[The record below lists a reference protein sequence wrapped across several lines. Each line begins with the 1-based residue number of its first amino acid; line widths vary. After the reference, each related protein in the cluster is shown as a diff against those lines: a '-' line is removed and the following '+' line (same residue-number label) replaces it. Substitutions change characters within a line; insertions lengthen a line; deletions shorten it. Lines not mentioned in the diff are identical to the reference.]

1 MTRFLA
7 LSLVTLTALHAQV
20 TTGTLVGTVRD
31 SSGAVIA
38 NARVRVTNVGTGLV
52 NETATN
58 TDGDYVVAGV
68 PAATYSIRVES
79 PGFKAVEARQVR
91 LLLNATVRTDFRL
104 EPGAV
109 EQSIEV
115 TAAPPVVNSET
126 SSIANVVDTHT
137 VVTLPLNGRTL
148 DRLIQITAGNASD
161 SVSNPKLAGSLHWG
175 GNFFTMDGVAF
186 NDTGNGGAAYS
197 FRTAL
202 STTPS
207 VDTIQEFK
215 IESNN
220 AKAEHEGSAA
230 ISMISKSGTNEFH
243 GSLFEFNRNRVLAA
257 KNFFATGLPK
267 PAFNRNEFGATL
279 GGPIIRNKTFFFG
292 SYEGLRQ
299 RTANTPFLAMPTAAM
314 RQGDFSGLPAL
325 RDPLS
330 GEPFPNNRIPSNRLD
345 PRALRLLEFVPLPNT
360 AGSGPAGTGLNYVAT
375 VGNIIDVNRYS
386 LKVDHNLST
395 RHALTI
401 VGNYSKGQPYF
412 VALNSP
418 PNYGN
423 FGDGGYITKSL
434 SGTLNSTIS
443 PTKLNEVRFA
453 YFSHGSIRI
462 GQNTDFNPAS
472 IFPTLYQPL
481 PIGGLPNVSIAGFAS
496 IGDSGGSP
504 RGIQPTRQITDN
516 FTFIQGKHT
525 FKAGVDVAFN
535 RVATNP
541 GAGGSAFGQFT
552 FNGRYTN
559 NSYADFLLGFPVSTT
574 RQTPFISSLLY
585 NSRWSAYFQDDWKV
599 SSKLTLNLGV
609 RYMLQ
614 TITQERDGSFANF
627 DFGRGVYV
635 IRTANNQLPRNAIPR
650 LLEAYPYVGSEA
662 NGWGSDVM
670 TSDRNNWAP
679 RIGFAYR
686 PFNDNKTVIRG
697 GYGIFY
703 NVIPVF
709 IGIRQLSW
717 QNTPFLL
724 TETFEAAAGN
734 TPSLTLAN
742 PFPGAGRLSPNPS
755 ITAVNRNLTNTY
767 AQQWNLTI
775 ERELYGNV
783 GMRASYIGNKATRVP
798 WYNYNRNLP
807 VRQVAGTIQSNRPFQ
822 PWADILALDTNGNA
836 ITHQFQVE
844 FTRRYANGLYLQ
856 GSYSWTKTLDNVA
869 IVGTPQNP
877 YDASLD
883 RGMGDSIR
891 PHVLYF
897 SSTYE
902 LPFGRGK
909 RFLGSAGAANY
920 VVGGWSLA
928 SIVQLR
934 SGTPF
939 SVSFT
944 PTAAGWYANRA
955 DVVSSQV
962 YPTANRDIEQ
972 WFNAAAFAVPQPFTF
987 GNSARN
993 MLTGPGQTIIDI
1005 SVLKDTRIGERF
1017 NTQFRAEFFNFP
1029 NMPSF
1034 GNPAANISFPAQ
1046 VGRIRSTSIDNRV
1059 VQLGLKVLF

>member
-1 MTRFLA
+1 MLRFLLPCLLSACA
-7 LSLVTLTALHAQV
+7 LSAQV
-20 TTGTLVGTVRD
+20 TSGTLLGTVRD
-31 SSGAVIA
+31 SSGAVMA
-38 NARVRVTNVGTGLV
+38 NARVRVTNNGTALTT
-52 NETATN
+52 ETAT
-58 TDGDYVVAGV
+58 TAEGDYIV
-68 PAATYSIRVES
+68 PNLTAATYSIRVEA
-79 PGFKAVEARQVR
+79 PGFKAAEVRQVR
-91 LLLNATVRTDFRL
+91 LLLNANLRTDFVL

-161 SVSNPKLAGSLHWG
+161 SVSNPKLGGSLHWG
-175 GNFFTMDGVAF
+175 GNFFTMDGVNF

-243 GSLFEFNRNRVLAA
+243 GSLFEFNRNRELAA

-267 PAFNRNEFGATL
+267 PAFNRNEFGATA
-279 GGPIIRNKTFFFG
+279 GGRIIRNKTFFFG

-299 RTANTPFLAMPTAAM
+299 RTANTPFLAMPTPAM
-314 RQGDFSGLPAL
+314 RQGDFAGLAAL

-330 GEPFPNNRIPSNRLD
+330 DTPFPNNRIPANRID
-345 PRALRLLEFVPLPNT
+345 SRTQRLLEFVPQPNT
-360 AGSGPAGTGLNYVAT
+360 PGSGAAGTGLNYVAT

-386 LKVDHNLST
+386 LKVDHNINT
-395 RHALTI
+395 RNYLTF
-401 VGNYSKGQPYF
+401 VANYSKGSPYF
-412 VALNSP
+412 VALNTP

-423 FGDGGYITKSL
+423 FGDGGYITKSI
-434 SGTLNSTIS
+434 SGTYNSTIS
-443 PTKLNEVRFA
+443 PTKLNELRFS

-504 RGIQPTRQITDN
+504 RGIQPTQQITDN
-516 FTFIQGKHT
+516 FTWVKGKHT
-525 FKAGVDVAFN
+525 FKAGVDIGFN

-552 FNGRYTN
+552 FNGRYSN
-559 NSYADFLLGFPVSTT
+559 NSYADFLLGYPVSTT
-574 RQTPFISSLLY
+574 RQTPFISSLLH
-585 NSRWSAYFQDDWKV
+585 NSRYGAYFQDDWKV
-599 SSKLTLNLGV
+599 TSKLTLNLGV

-627 DFGRGVYV
+627 DFGRGAYV
-635 IRTANNQLPRNAIPR
+635 IRTENNQLPRNAIPR

-686 PFNDNKTVIRG
+686 PFNDNKTVLRG

-775 ERELYGNV
+775 ERELMGNL
-783 GMRASYIGNKATRVP
+783 GIRASYIGNKATRVP
-798 WYNYNRNLP
+798 
-807 VRQVAGTIQSNRPFQ
+807 
-822 PWADILALDTNGNA
+822 
-836 ITHQFQVE
+836 
-844 FTRRYANGLYLQ
+844 
-856 GSYSWTKTLDNVA
+856 
-869 IVGTPQNP
+869 
-877 YDASLD
+877 
-883 RGMGDSIR
+883 
-891 PHVLYF
+891 
-897 SSTYE
+897 
-902 LPFGRGK
+902 
-909 RFLGSAGAANY
+909 
-920 VVGGWSLA
+920 
-928 SIVQLR
+928 
-934 SGTPF
+934 
-939 SVSFT
+939 
-944 PTAAGWYANRA
+944 
-955 DVVSSQV
+955 
-962 YPTANRDIEQ
+962 
-972 WFNAAAFAVPQPFTF
+972 
-987 GNSARN
+987 
-993 MLTGPGQTIIDI
+993 
-1005 SVLKDTRIGERF
+1005 
-1017 NTQFRAEFFNFP
+1017 
-1029 NMPSF
+1029 
-1034 GNPAANISFPAQ
+1034 
-1046 VGRIRSTSIDNRV
+1046 
-1059 VQLGLKVLF
+1059 